1 MGSKSSKHGKN
12 SSTKQTRNR
21 LSTSQRAAP
30 GTGQL
35 STSQRAEP
43 VTDQLSTSQRA
54 AQGKDQLPISPDT
67 NGKQLHHGRELGDNQ
82 SH

>member
-1 MGSKSSKHGKN
+1 MGSKSSKHGKKP
-12 SSTKQTRNR
+12 STKQTRN
-21 LSTSQRAAP
+21 
-30 GTGQL
+30 QL

-67 NGKQLHHGRELGDNQ
+67 NGKQLHHGRELEDNQ